1 MKTVIRGR
9 QSGFTLVELM
19 VVIVIVGV
27 LMAVALPG
35 FQKQV
40 IRGHRAAAQAEM
52 LEIGNREQQFLLA
65 NRAYADKAT
74 LEANGYALP
83 TDVGSRYGYTVTVGL
98 ATIPTF
104 NITFTP
110 TGRQAS
116 DGALKLDH
124 LGNKER
130 GTDTDSWD

>member
-19 VVIVIVGV
+19 IVVVIVGI
-27 LMAVALPG
+27 LLAVALPS
-35 FQKQV
+35 FQNQV

-52 LEIGNREQQFLLA
+52 LEIANRQQQFLLA

-83 TDVGSRYGYTVTVGL
+83 TDVGTRYGYAVTVGL

-104 NITFTP
+104 NITFTA
-110 TGRQAS
+110 TGPQAS
-116 DGALKLDH
+116 DGNLTLDH
-124 LGNKER
+124 LGEKLPA
-130 GTDTDSWD
+130 DKWK